1 MKTVGEKI
9 TELRNQKHMT
19 EEKFGSML
27 GVSAESIVEWENSD
41 ALLDHDLISTVDDM
55 FEHTVDELAEQL
67 PEATFENLLKN
78 IFSQFAMADDFAEY
92 KQTIDSDNSTA
103 TALYA
108 ESGALW
114 GNQNVGVIY
123 RKSAKDS
130 VPFLKD
136 EEIRAY
142 LSMLADENVCKI
154 LAYMAENAKSFTA
167 ASIAAK
173 CGLTAKDATATLETL
188 KKYAL
193 VMSRAVD
200 LGDETVTV
208 WEKYAFH
215 KILFIYSI
223 MALAKKAASGEDNY
237 YCFCGDY
244 TWS

>member
-9 TELRNQKHMT
+9 TELRKQKNMT
-19 EEKFGSML
+19 EEEFGSML

-55 FEHTVDELAEQL
+55 FEHTVDALAEQL

-130 VPFLKD
+130 VSLLQD
-136 EEIRAY
+136 EDIRAY
-142 LSMLADENVCKI
+142 LTMLADENVCKI
-154 LAYMAENAKSFTA
+154 LVYMAKNTKPSTASAIASQCDMTADEATA
-167 ASIAAK
+167 A
-173 CGLTAKDATATLETL
+173 LEML
-188 KKYAL
+188 KKCAL
-193 VMSRAVD
+193 VKTKIVKIED
-200 LGDETVTV
+200 TPVTV
-208 WEKYAFH
+208 WKKHGFH
-215 KILFIYSI
+215 KMLFVYAI
-223 MALAKKAASGEDNY
+223 MSLAKKAFTGEDNY
-237 YCFCGDY
+237 YCFRGDF
-244 TWS
+244 TWC

>member
-123 RKSAKDS
+123 RKSAKVS
-130 VPFLKD
+130 VSLLQD
-136 EEIRAY
+136 EDIRAY
-142 LSMLADENVCKI
+142 LTMLAD
-154 LAYMAENAKSFTA
+154 
-167 ASIAAK
+167 
-173 CGLTAKDATATLETL
+173 
-188 KKYAL
+188 
-193 VMSRAVD
+193 
-200 LGDETVTV
+200 
-208 WEKYAFH
+208 
-215 KILFIYSI
+215 
-223 MALAKKAASGEDNY
+223 
-237 YCFCGDY
+237 
-244 TWS
+244 